1 MTLFFLIVILAS
13 IFSEDDS
20 KSDKKRKREARA
32 RRERREREE
41 YEERQR
47 RYHESL
53 GYYEHLYGQG
63 HP

>member
-20 KSDKKRKREARA
+20 KSDKKRKREARE
-32 RRERREREE
+32 RRERRER
-41 YEERQR
+41 EERQR

>member
-1 MTLFFLIVILAS
+1 MG
-13 IFSEDDS
+13 IFGGNDS
-20 KSDKKRKREARA
+20 KSGKNKKRKREAR
-32 RRERREREE
+32 ERREREE
-41 YEERQR
+41 KKR

>member
-1 MTLFFLIVILAS
+1 MG
-13 IFSEDDS
+13 IFGGNDS
-20 KSDKKRKREARA
+20 KSGKNKTRKREA
-32 RRERREREE
+32 RERREREE
-41 YEERQR
+41 KKR

>member
-1 MTLFFLIVILAS
+1 MELLLLGLLAMGILGGN
-13 IFSEDDS
+13 DS
-20 KSDKKRKREARA
+20 KHGKNKDKKRKREAR
-32 RRERREREE
+32 ERREREE
-41 YEERQR
+41 KKR

>member
-1 MTLFFLIVILAS
+1 MEILLLIALFAG
-13 IFSEDDS
+13 IFGGGDS
-20 KSDKKRKREARA
+20 KSDKNRRKREAKK
-32 RRERREREE
+32 
-41 YEERQR
+41 R

>member
-1 MTLFFLIVILAS
+1 MIALFAG
-13 IFSEDDS
+13 IFGGNDS
-20 KSDKKRKREARA
+20 KSDKDKKRKREAR
-32 RRERREREE
+32 ERRERA
-41 YEERQR
+41 ERNR

>member
-1 MTLFFLIVILAS
+1 MEILLLIALFAG
-13 IFSEDDS
+13 IFGSDS
-20 KSDKKRKREARA
+20 KSDKNRRKREAKK
-32 RRERREREE
+32 
-41 YEERQR
+41 R

>member
-1 MTLFFLIVILAS
+1 MEILLLIALFAG
-13 IFSEDDS
+13 IFGGNDS
-20 KSDKKRKREARA
+20 KSDKDKKRKREAR
-32 RRERREREE
+32 ERRERA
-41 YEERQR
+41 ERNR

>member
-1 MTLFFLIVILAS
+1 MTLFFLIIVLAS

-20 KSDKKRKREARA
+20 KSDKKRKREARE
-32 RRERREREE
+32 RRERRER
-41 YEERQR
+41 EERQR

>member
-1 MTLFFLIVILAS
+1 MEILLLIALFAG
-13 IFSEDDS
+13 IFGRNDS
-20 KSDKKRKREARA
+20 KSDKDKKRKREAR
-32 RRERREREE
+32 ERRERA
-41 YEERQR
+41 ERNR